1 MKHLKIFMAIM
12 LVGAMLFS
20 LASCGGSDDSAE
32 ENDVFVTDEA
42 VYEDSLTPVANTSAE
57 VLNYFNTIVNGVKTQ
72 MPKMYYRYEKN
83 VPNDSISITK
93 TGAEDAEEADDS
105 LAGLNKSAAGVKD
118 MILKNIQKKEGE
130 VAMGA
135 DNTEYLFAKGEPWA
149 SKLTVSDIDYAEIKE
164 VGDNYYITI
173 AFDEVAVGGDT
184 SSLAKAFDLRDKD
197 EILSSDEFAKTS
209 TYLKFNE
216 YDVSYKDCK
225 ITATVNRLTNEVTNI
240 NYYKAAA
247 VTAYMTGVGTY
258 EQYGDISVMFTL
270 EDKSNFDLV
279 WESEL
284 PVSPLETTT
293 EKQ

>member
-1 MKHLKIFMAIM
+1 MKQLKILMAIM

-20 LASCGGSDDSAE
+20 FASCGGSDGETE
-32 ENDVFVTDEA
+32 ESDVFVTDEA
-42 VYEDSLTPVANTSAE
+42 VYEESLTPVANTSAE
-57 VLNYFNTIVNGVKTQ
+57 VLDYFNTIVNGVKAEK
-72 MPKMYYRYEKN
+72 PKMYYKYEKN
-83 VPNDSISITK
+83 VPDDSLNITK
-93 TGAEDAEEADDS
+93 TGAEDAEEADES

-118 MILKNIQKKEGE
+118 MILKNIKKTEGE

-173 AFDEVAVGGDT
+173 AFDKVDADGDT
-184 SSLAKAFDLRDKD
+184 TSLSKAFDLRDKD
-197 EILSSDEFAKTS
+197 EILASEEFAKTS
-209 TYLKFNE
+209 TYLKFND
-216 YDVSYKDCK
+216 YKVAYKDCK

-240 NYYKAAA
+240 NYYKAAE
-247 VTAYMTGVGTY
+247 VTAFMTGVGTY

-293 EKQ
+293 EK